1 MDVTLNKPAEMDLVA
16 KIRAVTEMCKVSRLE
31 NMMYEFFDNLS
42 DDNLSYILVA
52 VSRFVNANKC
62 TL

>member
-42 DDNLSYILVA
+42 DDNP
-52 VSRFVNANKC
+52 VNYVGELNRNDVMH
-62 TL
+62 